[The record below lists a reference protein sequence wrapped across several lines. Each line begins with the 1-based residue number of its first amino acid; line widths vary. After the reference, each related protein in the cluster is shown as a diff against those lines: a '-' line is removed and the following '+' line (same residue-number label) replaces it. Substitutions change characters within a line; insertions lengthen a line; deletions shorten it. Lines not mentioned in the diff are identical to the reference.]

1 MEYIVY
7 LSYEDGLPT
16 LWDSPQPGAV
26 KAIWREV
33 DGRITVE
40 QVDEEEE

>member
-16 LWDSPQPGAV
+16 LWDEPGEGRR
-26 KAIWREV
+26 KARWVEF
-33 DGRITVE
+33 DGRITVTE
-40 QVDEEEE
+40 IEEGES